1 VKPSPSQTPVLW
13 PIIGIICMSIAIGAL
28 LIIAFETRLRG
39 DPFIVWVAAL
49 ALFVIATYLY
59 TRALV
64 KRIS

>member
-1 VKPSPSQTPVLW
+1 MKSSSPQSTVLW
-13 PIIGIICMSIAIGAL
+13 QIVGIICMSIAIGAL
-28 LIIAFETRLRG
+28 LIIAFETWLRG

-59 TRALV
+59 TRAFV